1 MGPTSRTQHRVERSA
16 DRRVRELYRYY
27 HPANLHPAVPSWI
40 PAGEALPPTSNTGDV
55 VTPPASDDTG
65 SSGGTATSC
74 PSATIGPEALVLGAS
89 NSTLTSFA
97 QLAALRLNVDRAL
110 ICVLDRD
117 MHYVLAEA
125 NKSFNLNDVGNRVE
139 MDGSW
144 LGTTGGEKAWS
155 ICQVSPLPAHLLQI
169 KLLRQ
174 ITILTVL

>member
-1 MGPTSRTQHRVERSA
+1 MGPTSRTQHRVEHTA

-27 HPANLHPAVPSWI
+27 HPANLRPAVPSWI

-65 SSGGTATSC
+65 GSGGTATSR
-74 PSATIGPEALVLGAS
+74 PSATTGPEALVLGAS
-89 NSTLTSFA
+89 NTTLTSFA
-97 QLAALRLNVDRAL
+97 QLAALRLNVERAL

-125 NKSFNLNDVGNRVE
+125 NKSISLNDVGIRDE
-139 MDGSW
+139 KDGPW
-144 LGTTGGEKAWS
+144 LGTTGGQKAWS
-155 ICQVSPLPAHLLQI
+155 ICQVSHPPAHLLQT
-169 KLLRQ
+169 KPPRR